1 MKFTIPGKD
10 VIKVTEEDYLND
22 EIYKSDS
29 KIHLIKFGF
38 TNPTFE
44 KVKWVL
50 DSYTYTN
57 RFIVSDNVR
66 IYNNFL
72 KSTNKKY
79 YIENNEGDPIISFF
93 KKNNKVILNFFK
105 LDIPTLKYIMD
116 VCLEDVLY
124 NVEIIYI
131 NDEMY
136 KAKKN
141 VIDLWKGN
149 VIITNSYSL

>member
-10 VIKVTEEDYLND
+10 VIKVTDDDYTENV
-22 EIYKSDS
+22 IIQSDN

-38 TNPTFE
+38 INPTFE
-44 KVKWVL
+44 KIKWVL
-50 DSYTYTN
+50 DSYPYTN
-57 RFIVSDNVR
+57 RFIVSDNIR
-66 IYNNFL
+66 TYNNFL

-79 YIENNEGDPIISFF
+79 YIENTEDDSIISFF

-124 NVEIIYI
+124 NVEIICI
-131 NDEMY
+131 NEEMY

-141 VIDLWKGN
+141 TIDMWKGN